1 MTSALGRG
9 VIVIPAYNEEETVT
23 GVIREIE
30 AEGLGLDIVVVN
42 DGSNDATE
50 ETLRPLGVRV
60 LSHPVNLGYGAAVQT
75 GMLWAVREGYDF
87 LVLMDA
93 DGQHVPSQVRA
104 LLDEL
109 EKGMDIV
116 IGSRLAGDA
125 GSYRIPFVRMAGIRF
140 FSVIARALGGAR
152 IKDVT
157 SGFQAMRR
165 EVFTLLA
172 KEYPVDFPDAEVIV
186 MLGLKRFRVAEIPA
200 TVRERQGGESMYSS
214 LGTVLYYPFK
224 SLLASFIVL
233 LRLFREREGR

>member
-1 MTSALGRG
+1 MTDGLGRG
-9 VIVIPAYNEEETVT
+9 AIVIPAYNEEETIA

-30 AEGLGLDIVVVN
+30 AEGLGMDIVVVN
-42 DGSNDATE
+42 DGSGDGTE
-50 ETLRPLGVRV
+50 ETLRSLPARV

-75 GMLWAVREGYDF
+75 GMLHAVRAGYDF

-104 LLDEL
+104 LLAEL
-109 EKGMDIV
+109 GKGNDIV
-116 IGSRLAGDA
+116 IGSRLSGDA
-125 GSYRIPFVRMAGIRF
+125 GAYRIPIFRRAGIRF
-140 FSVIARALGGAR
+140 FSLLAWALGGVR
-152 IKDVT
+152 IRDVT

-165 EVFTLLA
+165 AVFTVLA

-186 MLGLKRFRVAEIPA
+186 MLGLKNFRVAEVPA
-200 TVRERQGGESMYSS
+200 MVRERQGGESMYSS

-233 LRLFREREGR
+233 LRLFRERERR